1 MANVEHEHTLN
12 VWLADLLRRRGLNAR
27 QERKQANRKRLDV
40 EIHVGNV
47 KIALEAEQ
55 GQSST
60 KQREAIADADRR
72 LHQGNADCAIAV
84 CYPDGITAPYLLEQS
99 RVLWAIRAP
108 NHRAPVNEVR
118 WADADLDELV
128 SVIRL
133 APMQLGNPDHAAA
146 ALSASLDAAV
156 ERLSE
161 NQKQEIA
168 RALDLPAGKATRLGE
183 GRSSCWNQAAK
194 RAMLVIATAMMFH
207 SRLDGHR
214 NELKP
219 EFDSRHAPGTPF
231 TGDWPP
237 AMAHQCA
244 KAGDPIGA
252 FDQAWDLWL
261 AVDYKPI
268 FATAQSALNG
278 CPHDHAFTAAVG
290 ETAAAALALTRDIS
304 GLRHDLLGRI
314 FHTVLDSARYDGSFY
329 TTTPAATL
337 LASLAITADTCDWSD
352 PAAVA
357 KLRITDPACGT
368 GTLLMA
374 AAERIRELTQ
384 QAGNSD
390 GTAQALIEQVLSGYD
405 INLTATHMAAT
416 TLGLLSPTTQFRN
429 MKIRRALLGT
439 DGERAYLGS
448 LELLE
453 AQQFKLLPWPEVGQA
468 IAPVDDE
475 ATLEGGEK
483 ADLVIMNPP
492 FTRDSLRH
500 DQFSK
505 CDEKRIKDREKEL
518 FAGHP
523 NYMAGNSGAF
533 LVLADFITKS
543 DTGAIAAVLPLTG
556 ATDKSGYGLRKH
568 LGTRYH
574 VETIVTSHDPER
586 IYFSENTTIGEM
598 LLVCRRW
605 LGEPEQKPP
614 TRVVNLAR
622 NPATPAEAMSL
633 AWAIAD
639 DSNDQVESK
648 GYGTVQ
654 VWPADRIA
662 DGDWGAVQFLS
673 PYLCARFAALRR
685 GELGTVATLGTMAD
699 IGPEGRRIRD
709 AFTRSEMPDKAGRLA
724 LWHHDTDITQ
734 TLAARP
740 DTHITAKPPKAHLAE
755 KYWQQR
761 GRLLLPGRIRLNT
774 GRLLSVLLDTPALG
788 SAWMPCRPK
797 HVPYPDT
804 GPTQRQPAQWERAL
818 CVYLNSSVGVLSILG
833 SRSNKIPS
841 YPRFS
846 IDDMRNLMIPDFPA
860 LGDAALTHLAAAYAA
875 HATDILLPLPQ
886 MNECSTRQALDQAV
900 CTALDLDPETVATIR
915 RHLAAEPSVTGKRYG
930 S

>member
-12 VWLADLLRRRGLNAR
+12 VWLAELLRRRGLNAR
-27 QERKQANRKRLDV
+27 QERKQANRGRIDV

-60 KQREAIADADRR
+60 KQREAIGDADRR
-72 LHQGNADCAIAV
+72 LQQGNADCAIAV
-84 CYPDGITAPYLLEQS
+84 CYPDGITARHQLEQ
-99 RVLWAIRAP
+99 RRLLWAIRAP
-108 NHRAPVNEVR
+108 NARPPVNEVR

-128 SVIRL
+128 SVIKL
-133 APMQLGNPDHAAA
+133 APMQLGSPDHAAA

-168 RALDLPAGKATRLGE
+168 RALDLPPGKPTRLGE
-183 GRSSCWNQAAK
+183 GRSSRWNQAAK

-214 NELKP
+214 HELKP
-219 EFDSRHAPGTPF
+219 EFDSRYADGTRF
-231 TGDWPP
+231 TDTWPP
-237 AMAHQCA
+237 AMAQQCA
-244 KAGDPIGA
+244 KADDPVGA

-278 CPHDHAFTAAVG
+278 CPHDHAFTEAVK
-290 ETAAAALALTRDIS
+290 ETAAAALTLTRDIS

-337 LASLAITADTCDWSD
+337 LASLAINEGTCDWSD
-352 PAAVA
+352 PAAAA

-374 AAERIRELTQ
+374 AAERIRELIQ
-384 QAGNSD
+384 QAGNRD
-390 GTAQALIEQVLSGYD
+390 DAARALIEQVLSGYD

-429 MKIRRALLGT
+429 MKIGRALLGVDHT
-439 DGERAYLGS
+439 GKAYLGS
-448 LELLE
+448 LEFLDR
-453 AQQFKLLPWPEVGQA
+453 QPMLLPWPSAEHAVSQVDTGEEVLTA
-468 IAPVDDE
+468 EP
-475 ATLEGGEK
+475 

-505 CDEKRIKDREKEL
+505 TDEKRIKDREKEI
-518 FAGHP
+518 FAGRP
-523 NYMAGNSGAF
+523 TYMAGNSGAF
-533 LVLADFITKS
+533 LVLADYITKA

-556 ATDKSGYGLRKH
+556 ATDKSGHGLRRH

-574 VETIVTSHDPER
+574 VETVVTSHDPER
-586 IYFSENTTIGEM
+586 IYFSENTSIGEM
-598 LLVCRRW
+598 LLVCRGW
-605 LGEPEQKPP
+605 SGEPETKPP

-639 DSNDQVESK
+639 GKVESE

-654 VWPADRIA
+654 AWPADRIA
-662 DGDWGAVQFLS
+662 SGDWGAVQFLS

-685 GELGTVATLGTMAD
+685 GELGAVALLGAMAD

-709 AFTRSEMPDKAGRLA
+709 AFTRSAMPDVDGRLA
-724 LWHHDTDITQ
+724 LWQHDTDVTQ
-734 TLAARP
+734 TMAARP
-740 DTHITAKPPKAHLAE
+740 DTHVTAKPPRAHLAE

-774 GRLLSVLLDTPALG
+774 GRALSVLLDTPALG
-788 SAWMPCRPK
+788 SAWMPCRPAQADATTAGAVGAGAVRLSEFVRW
-797 HVPYPDT
+797 HPIRLGQPLQQDT
-804 GPTQRQPAQWERAL
+804 
-818 CVYLNSSVGVLSILG
+818 VLSAILH
-833 SRSNKIPS
+833 R
-841 YPRFS
+841 
-846 IDDMRNLMIPDFPA
+846 
-860 LGDAALTHLAAAYAA
+860 
-875 HATDILLPLPQ
+875 
-886 MNECSTRQALDQAV
+886 
-900 CTALDLDPETVATIR
+900 
-915 RHLAAEPSVTGKRYG
+915 
-930 S
+930 